1 MCLHVLNTGAIR
13 ALSSVPNFRLI
24 FSKKEIT
31 FGDYIDA
38 QCISKREGAMPNTNS
53 TTVVVTGGAGFIGS
67 HLVEELVLQG
77 YRVRVLDNFSTGR
90 MENLDRLGDGALRPG
105 RDFELIQGDIRDA
118 HTVNEVVH
126 GAEVIFHQAA
136 LGSVP
141 RSLEDPLTTH
151 TVNADGTLNIFW
163 AARSESVRRVVYA
176 SSSSVYGDSES
187 LPKREGSEGRALS
200 PYALTKKIN
209 EEYGRLFKELYG
221 IGAVGLRYFNV
232 YGPRQDPSGPY
243 AAVIPR
249 FTSALLAFQRPLIY
263 GTGRQ
268 SRDFTFVGDV
278 VKANLLAME
287 APREACGA
295 AYNIGR
301 GDRTT
306 VADLLDTIQSLL
318 GTSVEPRYE
327 SPRPGDVE
335 HSLADVS
342 AARKM
347 LGFAASTEL
356 RAGLEL
362 SMDWYRS
369 QQKK

>member
-1 MCLHVLNTGAIR
+1 
-13 ALSSVPNFRLI
+13 
-24 FSKKEIT
+24 
-31 FGDYIDA
+31 
-38 QCISKREGAMPNTNS
+38 MPDNKS

-77 YRVRVLDNFSTGR
+77 YGVRVLDNFSTGR
-90 MENLDRLGDGALRPG
+90 MENLEQLGEGAIRPG

-118 HTVNEVVH
+118 RTVDEVAR

-141 RSLEDPLTTH
+141 RSIKDPLTTH
-151 TVNADGTLNIFW
+151 TVNVDGTLNIFW
-163 AARSESVRRVVYA
+163 AARSQSVRRVVYA
-176 SSSSVYGDSES
+176 SSSSVYGDSQS
-187 LPKREGSEGRALS
+187 LPKREGAEGRALS

-209 EEYGRLFKELYG
+209 EEYGRLFNELYG

-249 FTSALLAFQRPLIY
+249 FASALLASERPLIY
-263 GTGRQ
+263 GSGRQ

-278 VKANLLAME
+278 VKANILAMT
-287 APREACGA
+287 APTDACGA

-306 VADLLDTIQSLL
+306 VADLLATIQDLL
-318 GTSVEPRYE
+318 GTSVEPRFK

-347 LGFAASTEL
+347 LGFAASTDL
-356 RAGLEL
+356 RAGLER
-362 SMDWYRS
+362 SMDWYRG